1 MDFGPIARPA
11 QARYTVGIMSSA
23 SHERPAC
30 CAWFWPVV
38 LGLAGLGYG
47 ILDYAYLDRLPE
59 GASPALTWLDEFVDL
74 VWPVVM
80 GIGMGL
86 GVNLIRRLA
95 RFNRQLSL
103 ENTQLERHVLT
114 NVITSQLMHD
124 LRNPIHNL
132 AAALD
137 DDAPGTAAGRD
148 ILRRNVEQLQRV
160 TGQLSRWG
168 AVYDTIDPAEPVD
181 LRRWLPAFLQDQ
193 AHRRLRQLGI
203 QLSQRIEP
211 VIVRLHPMLLEL
223 VFASLITNA
232 CEALAEARGPR
243 RLSLAAH
250 PAPGEPDR
258 VEIQIANTGAPFP
271 AEVLAAQGRAPVTSR
286 AGLGLGLLLA
296 HKLVEQVGGSLALA
310 NRDGQSVVTLQVGG
324 GRA

>member
-1 MDFGPIARPA
+1 MTDSRS
-11 QARYTVGIMSSA
+11 RN
-23 SHERPAC
+23 HPAC
-30 CAWFWPVV
+30 WAWFWPVV

-59 GASPALTWLDEFVDL
+59 GASPALSWLDEFVDL

-95 RFNRQLSL
+95 RLNRQLSL

-137 DDAPGTAAGRD
+137 EGPETAAHRD

-168 AVYDTIDPAEPVD
+168 AVYDTIDPAEPVALD
-181 LRRWLPAFLQDQ
+181 RWLRGFVEDQ
-193 AHRRLRQLGI
+193 ARLRLRQLGV
-203 QLSQRIEP
+203 QQSLRVEP
-211 VIVRLHPMLLEL
+211 LTVRMHPMLLEL
-223 VFASLITNA
+223 VFVTLLSNA
-232 CEALAEARGPR
+232 CDALARTDGPR
-243 RLSLAAH
+243 RLAITARRH
-250 PAPGEPDR
+250 PEEPALIEIR
-258 VEIQIANTGAPFP
+258 VANTGSQFSP
-271 AEVLAAQGRAPVTSR
+271 ETLAAQGRAPIASQS
-286 AGLGLGLLLA
+286 GLGVGLLLA
-296 HKLVEQVGGSLALA
+296 QKLLEQVRGSLALA
-310 NRDGQSVVTLQVGG
+310 NQDGQAVVTLRVPG
-324 GRA
+324 AA